1 MLSSAVRITEDL
13 PGLEKT
19 LRLFQ
24 GLSTIAVGLAQTPQE
39 LQTRSRAVSQFAVS
53 ASNRHNNRDDAPKS
67 RSTQSLTEMQVV
79 VFSAS

>member
-39 LQTRSRAVSQFAVS
+39 LQIRSRAVSQFAVS
-53 ASNRHNNRDDAPKS
+53 AFAVNKNHDSDTKQRA
-67 RSTQSLTEMQVV
+67 
-79 VFSAS
+79 

>member
-39 LQTRSRAVSQFAVS
+39 LQIRSRAASQFAVS
-53 ASNRHNNRDDAPKS
+53 AFTVTKN
-67 RSTQSLTEMQVV
+67 
-79 VFSAS
+79 ASDT

>member
-39 LQTRSRAVSQFAVS
+39 VQLRSRAVSQFAVS
-53 ASNRHNNRDDAPKS
+53 ASITTIVLTMMRQRPNLRLLT
-67 RSTQSLTEMQVV
+67 STQAADS
-79 VFSAS
+79 SAA